1 MQNPLELHKL
11 SIDTQLT
18 LEKVAEGQNL
28 ASCPQEEWMSEK
40 KDPESLELFKSRK
53 HKQIRGKK
61 KIQQMI
67 FYTY

>member
-28 ASCPQEEWMSEK
+28 ASCPQEEWMSEQ

-61 KIQQMI
+61 IQQII